1 MDGERAGER
10 LGDEGKSKNRNK
22 QEAVFR
28 TLKRHKEFTTAV
40 DFQ

>member
-1 MDGERAGER
+1 MKENPN
-10 LGDEGKSKNRNK
+10 NRNK

-28 TLKRHKEFTTAV
+28 TLKRRKEFTTAV